1 METKFIRVLAT
12 LGIPGVALGIFYLLL
27 RAFNFQFSQVDA
39 AWTAAIVIIF
49 LLIVGGI
56 TIFALHKWAPI
67 RPQQLRAEWPQPVG
81 QNQNNSEP
89 ESEIRE
95 SDQISTLTVRD
106 IIEEIHKA
114 SPFQRDT
121 IEKNYCGIKV
131 NLRGTLW
138 SVEKPF
144 GVTKGD
150 RVKVVLH
157 EEGTRFQYGIIFEV
171 SISKYP
177 QFKVARRGEVIGVLG
192 RIVGC
197 SGVGVYVEVGV
208 DDIKFHGSA

>member
-1 METKFIRVLAT
+1 
-12 LGIPGVALGIFYLLL
+12 
-27 RAFNFQFSQVDA
+27 
-39 AWTAAIVIIF
+39 
-49 LLIVGGI
+49 
-56 TIFALHKWAPI
+56 
-67 RPQQLRAEWPQPVG
+67 
-81 QNQNNSEP
+81 
-89 ESEIRE
+89 
-95 SDQISTLTVRD
+95 
-106 IIEEIHKA
+106 
-114 SPFQRDT
+114 
-121 IEKNYCGIKV
+121 
-131 NLRGTLW
+131 LW